1 MKKKS
6 TLEIDKS
13 NFVLSLL
20 EIKKRNNKTFD
31 IINFKSDRRER
42 KKQNTL
48 KDRKK
53 KNGVRVSSGR
63 DILLTNYL
71 CFTSRSG
78 MGRCSEEN
86 G

>member
-31 IINFKSDRRER
+31 IINFKPDRREKNKTR
-42 KKQNTL
+42 KVK
-48 KDRKK
+48 REKK
-53 KNGVRVSSGR
+53 EKWGEG
-63 DILLTNYL
+63 
-71 CFTSRSG
+71 
-78 MGRCSEEN
+78 
-86 G
+86 